1 MCGSDGSHV
10 RVRATVSGER
20 VGHDVEPLSSQ
31 LSRAQL
37 GLVYL
42 SGSFGFGFQQM
53 SAFLVPLRARELAA
67 PLDQIGLIVG
77 AGAIVPAL
85 LSVWSGE
92 LSDRLGARRTYVGG
106 TIVAALAALLMVP
119 VVDYWLMLP
128 IQLVMGFARSTAW
141 VASQTYVANM
151 GRPDERA
158 THMGRLSFATN
169 AGTVVAPLAIG
180 QVANLVGY
188 QWSFSVMGAVTLAYT
203 VIGVILP
210 EVRAARTSRTRG
222 GAGGFGRALQ
232 LCRQRGMQVVLLL
245 TFVRLWNGSGWRPF
259 MPIYL
264 RELGFDNTLIS
275 SVLAANSVVGT
286 FTSLGASWAARKT
299 SNEVATAI
307 ALGLGAIGTA
317 ASPALAFVPAVYVPA
332 LLIGTGV
339 GISLPL
345 LMASVSSEVPSDQRG
360 LALGM
365 RMSMNQAAGALAPLS
380 VGAVAEPYGIPLALL
395 SSAVFSLSLL
405 GASMALYASHHRRQA
420 AVHVDR
426 DT

>member
-1 MCGSDGSHV
+1 VPHHARYRLIV
-10 RVRATVSGER
+10 
-20 VGHDVEPLSSQ
+20 P
-31 LSRAQL
+31 RAQL

-53 SAFLVPLRARELAA
+53 AAFLVPLRARELAA
-67 PLDQIGLIVG
+67 PLDQIGIIVG

-92 LSDRLGARRTYVGG
+92 LADRFGARRTYIGG
-106 TIVAALAALLMVP
+106 TIVAAVCGALMFAVTS
-119 VVDYWLMLP
+119 YWLLLP

-141 VASQTYVANM
+141 VASQTYVANI
-151 GRPDERA
+151 GRPEERA
-158 THMGRLSFATN
+158 KHMGRLSFTTN
-169 AGTVVAPLAIG
+169 AGTVVAPLVIG

-188 QWSFSVMGAVTLAYT
+188 QASFLFMGGVTLIYT
-203 VIGVILP
+203 LIGLILP
-210 EVRAARTSRTRG
+210 EVTVPRTTKKRG
-222 GAGGFGRALQ
+222 AAGGFGAALQ
-232 LCRQRGMQVVLLL
+232 LARQRGIQIVLLL

-264 RELGFDNTLIS
+264 RELGFDNTVIS
-275 SVLAANSVVGT
+275 SVLAANSIVGT
-286 FTSLGASWAARKT
+286 ITSLAAAWAASKT

-307 ALGLGAIGTA
+307 ALALGAIGTA
-317 ASPALAFVPAVYVPA
+317 ASPALAWVPAVYLPA

-345 LMASVSSEVPSDQRG
+345 LMASVSSEVPPDQRG

-380 VGAVAEPYGIPLALL
+380 VGAVAEPFGIPIALL

-405 GASMALYASHHRRQA
+405 TGAMGLYVSPRR
-420 AVHVDR
+420 R
-426 DT
+426 R

>member
-1 MCGSDGSHV
+1 V
-10 RVRATVSGER
+10 TIQ
-20 VGHDVEPLSSQ
+20 EPNVQ
-31 LSRAQL
+31 LSHAQL

-53 SAFLVPLRARELAA
+53 SAFLVPLRARELQA

-77 AGAIVPAL
+77 AGAVVPAL

-92 LSDRLGARRTYVGG
+92 LADRLGARRTYIGG
-106 TIVAALAALLMVP
+106 TFVAALAALAMLP
-119 VVDYWLMLP
+119 VVDYWLLLP

-141 VASQTYVANM
+141 VASQTYVANI
-151 GRPDERA
+151 GEPSERA

-169 AGTVVAPLAIG
+169 AGTFVAPLVIG
-180 QVANLVGY
+180 QVANAVGY
-188 QWSFSVMGAVTLAYT
+188 QWSFLFMAVTTLVYT
-203 VIGVILP
+203 AIGLILP
-210 EVRAARTSRTRG
+210 DVRVHTTRRKRDRT
-222 GAGGFGRALQ
+222 GGFKTAIQ
-232 LCRQRGMQVVLLL
+232 LARQRSMQVVLLL

-264 RELGFDNTLIS
+264 RELGFDNTLIA
-275 SVLAANSVVGT
+275 SVLAANSVVST
-286 FTSLGASWAARKT
+286 FTSLGAGWAARKT

-307 ALGLGAIGTA
+307 ALALGAIGTA
-317 ASPALAFVPAVYVPA
+317 LSPALAYVPAVYVPA

-345 LMASVSSEVPSDQRG
+345 LMASVSSEVAPDQRG

-365 RMSMNQAAGALAPLS
+365 RMSMNQAAGALAPVS
-380 VGAVAEPYGIPLALL
+380 VGAVAEPYGIPIALL
-395 SSAVFSLSLL
+395 WSAGFSLSLL
-405 GASMALYASHHRRQA
+405 GGAMALYATGSHHRRQA

-426 DT
+426 DA